1 LHRYDGVGR
10 QAKRTQAC
18 RDGGN
23 CVIGLRITQGARR
36 AIGEALAVR
45 RVNERGGFGVPNPG
59 TAKEIIKRC
68 GDTSCPVDFAE
79 DHRQRLKA

>member
-1 LHRYDGVGR
+1 V
-10 QAKRTQAC
+10 
-18 RDGGN
+18 
-23 CVIGLRITQGARR
+23 VGLRITQGARR